1 MIAVIEDA
9 IIARL
14 KAASAATPGLGYK
27 FQHVESYGGEFDDE
41 LDMVVRKFPS
51 VWVTFAGFG
60 KPRPSSTQKHKWI
73 TPATFLTMAGSRNV
87 RGERAT
93 RQGVKV
99 AGAVIE
105 VGVYQMMDDISLL
118 LAGNDLGLAIKRF
131 MPGAVRTLY
140 NTKQRGSGVAIF
152 AREWHTEF
160 VEVQPREQIDPS
172 HGDYLKVGIGLYL
185 PADAVNPVDSG
196 VVNLT

>member
-1 MIAVIEDA
+1 MISVIEDA

-14 KAASAATPGLGYK
+14 QAASDATPGLGYK
-27 FQHVESYGGEFDDE
+27 FKSVESYGGEFDDD
-41 LDMVVRKFPS
+41 LDKVIRNFPA
-51 VWVTFAGFG
+51 VWVTFGGYG

-73 TPATFLTMAGSRNV
+73 TPATFVTMVGARNV

-93 RQGVKV
+93 RKGVAA
-99 AGAVIE
+99 AGVLKE
-105 VGVYQMMDDISLL
+105 VGVYQMLDDVSSLM
-118 LAGNDLGLAIKRF
+118 AGNDLGLAIKRF

-140 NTKQRGSGVAIF
+140 NTKLRGAGLAIF

-172 HGDYLKVGIGLYL
+172 HGNYLKLGIDFYL
-185 PADAVNPVDSG
+185 PSDAVNPVESG
-196 VVNLT
+196 VVTF